1 MKSCLAIWMSE
12 VYPGDETAVT
22 IPWSLLVVGAVGL
35 LALVVLAVVFFGR
48 SRDPQ
53 DR

>member
-12 VYPGDETAVT
+12 VYPGDERPGTL
-22 IPWSLLVVGAVGL
+22 PWSLLLLVAGAIGLVVVG
-35 LALVVLAVVFFGR
+35 VVFFGR
-48 SRDPQ
+48 SRDRQ